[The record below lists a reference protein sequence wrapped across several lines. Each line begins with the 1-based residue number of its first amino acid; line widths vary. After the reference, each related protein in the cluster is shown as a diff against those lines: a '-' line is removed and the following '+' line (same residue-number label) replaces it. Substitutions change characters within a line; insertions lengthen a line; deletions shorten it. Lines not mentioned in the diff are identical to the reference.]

1 MKEFRTETIRLKGP
15 ATISLRRLRP
25 LCHNV
30 YTYLRWISSKIAL
43 LSWIGR
49 CHLCRC
55 QTPTGRRLVAS
66 YTCTS
71 LHIYKCKH
79 NISHVTGT
87 TVIVSV
93 EAVVETPEV
102 VYPAAVAAY
111 ASVLSYR
118 SEASRSSS
126 RCFSGLREI
135 GEIAD

>member
-1 MKEFRTETIRLKGP
+1 MAPRQFTLGVYDRYVTMSTRIYGGSARKLLYCRGS
-15 ATISLRRLRP
+15 AAAISAAVRRRP
-25 LCHNV
+25 DDG
-30 YTYLRWISSKIAL
+30 L
-43 LSWIGR
+43 LDVHESMM
-49 CHLCRC
+49 
-55 QTPTGRRLVAS
+55 LVAS
-66 YTCTS
+66 YTYTS

-93 EAVVETPEV
+93 EAVVETPVV
-102 VYPAAVAAY
+102 VYAAAVAAY